1 MKKPSGWK
9 EKATTLYFI
18 LTEMSQANQRKTDW
32 FVMVM
37 SSIILPLQPHHF
49 LSLSVFCSLTT
60 SCLSLSSAD
69 SALPISLCLLQLHH
83 FLSLSCFC
91 SLTTSCLPLSC
102 TKLYLSTLPLLAP
115 LSTQSIIMHSQTT
128 HLHPNEYP
136 NQHNLGCQPT
146 LTCCCYS
153 RRPDSKSQ

>member
-1 MKKPSGWK
+1 LKQPSGWK
-9 EKATTLYFI
+9 EKPRTLYFT
-18 LTEMSQANQRKTDW
+18 LKEMSQAKKTDW

-37 SSIILPLQPHHF
+37 FSIILPLQPHHF
-49 LSLSVFCSLTT
+49 LSHCVFCSVTTSHLSLPSAASPLPVSLCLLQPHHFLSLSAFCSLTT
-60 SCLSLSSAD
+60 SC
-69 SALPISLCLLQLHH
+69 I
-83 FLSLSCFC
+83 
-91 SLTTSCLPLSC
+91 PLSC

-115 LSTQSIIMHSQTT
+115 LSTQSIVIHSQTT

-153 RRPDSKSQ
+153 RRPENKSQ